1 MPGPFHRIESP
12 TQKVA
17 DAIQQQSS
25 NEIWGKPPGNTA
37 QSNLPCVKAYRN
49 SRPSGQRGID
59 FDTPF
64 IPLPAAAVP
73 STHDG
78 TLEPM
83 VFYKGQILPEQFT
96 LLSPCRGFLT
106 GSHNPSDGTIQ

>member
-73 STHDG
+73 LDARWYLGTNGVLQRTDSTG
-78 TLEPM
+78 TVYAAIPLSR
-83 VFYKGQILPEQFT
+83 FFNGQP
-96 LLSPCRGFLT
+96 
-106 GSHNPSDGTIQ
+106 

>member
-1 MPGPFHRIESP
+1 VPGPFHRIESP

-49 SRPSGQRGID
+49 SLPSGQRGID
-59 FDTPF
+59 FDTPVHPTPGGGS
-64 IPLPAAAVP
+64 PLDARWYL
-73 STHDG
+73 G
-78 TLEPM
+78 TM

-96 LLSPCRGFLT
+96 LLSPCRGFFN
-106 GSHNPSDGTIQ
+106 GQP